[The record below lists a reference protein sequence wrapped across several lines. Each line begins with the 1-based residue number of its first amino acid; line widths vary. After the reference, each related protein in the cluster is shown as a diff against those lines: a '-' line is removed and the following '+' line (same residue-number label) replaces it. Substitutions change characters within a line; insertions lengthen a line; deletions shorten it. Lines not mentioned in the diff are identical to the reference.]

1 MKTETYNKKSSQNV
15 LSISLTDLKIS
26 EDDIYGFG
34 NIKTDYA
41 LLANIIINTPTNQS
55 HLGVKFDKYT
65 KLNNSTANDFV
76 KKIYNALGVKNV
88 YVFENYT
95 TKKQELNNLF
105 KSVSEDKNTFI
116 CYRTNN
122 GIYKSLYMGLRNALA
137 HGNVVCKNNMICLYS
152 VSDDKNEYT
161 SPVSF
166 FLKIDKIAKIQAVI
180 KVLEQY
186 K

>member
-1 MKTETYNKKSSQNV
+1 MTYKQQSLKNV
-15 LSISLTDLKIS
+15 LSISLTELGITD
-26 EDDIYGFG
+26 EDIYGFG
-34 NIKTDYA
+34 NEKIDYD
-41 LLANIIINTPTNQS
+41 LLSKIIIFTPTNQS
-55 HLGVKFDKYT
+55 HLGEKFKHYS
-65 KLNNSTANDFV
+65 KLNKFTANDFV
-76 KKIYNALGVKNV
+76 KKIYNALGIKNI

-95 TKKQELNNLF
+95 TKNKEYNNLF
-105 KSVSEDKNTFI
+105 KSVSGENDTFI

-137 HGNVVCKNNMICLYS
+137 HGNIVRKKNMICLYS

-166 FLKIDKIAKIQAVI
+166 FLRIDKMSKLKAVI

-186 K
+186 R